1 MLNTL
6 RAAHASSNWPVFL
19 PLIAADCLHSV
30 DTSMHRHRA
39 SIAQSPQIV
48 QRQPRMYAFH
58 MLIARLCERSARKVF
73 GFVAK
78 GHVYVNLTVHG
89 GIFGRVCAAA
99 NSYFS
104 VVVFVH
110 SCNVNAAAN

>member
-1 MLNTL
+1 
-6 RAAHASSNWPVFL
+6 
-19 PLIAADCLHSV
+19 
-30 DTSMHRHRA
+30 MHRHRA
-39 SIAQSPQIV
+39 SIAQSPQAI

-58 MLIARLCERSARKVF
+58 MLIARLCERTARKVF
-73 GFVAK
+73 GFIAQ
-78 GHVYVNLTVHG
+78 GHVYVDLTVHG

-110 SCNVNAAAN
+110 KQNVTLAGA